1 MYLNVKETAE
11 KWKISERS
19 VRNYCSHGKIPGA
32 IIDGKSWKIPKNAV
46 KPVRKKR
53 NAMIPRDLLTR
64 LTIEKESGISGGI
77 YHKIQ
82 IDLTYNSNHIEGSR
96 LSHDQTRYIFETNT
110 IGIQNETIN
119 VDDIVET
126 ANHFKCIDLIID
138 LANYPLSESL
148 IKQLHL
154 ILKSGTSD
162 SRKSWFAVGDYK
174 RI

>member
-126 ANHFKCIDLIID
+126 ANHFKCIDLIIVIVT
-138 LANYPLSESL
+138 LVLSSF
-148 IKQLHL
+148 I
-154 ILKSGTSD
+154 
-162 SRKSWFAVGDYK
+162 
-174 RI
+174 

>member
-1 MYLNVKETAE
+1 MYEKLRYFAGNDIIIPVNNYDGGEYNVSKCQRNCE

-126 ANHFKCIDLIID
+126 ANHFKCIDL
-138 LANYPLSESL
+138 SL
-148 IKQLHL
+148 I
-154 ILKSGTSD
+154 
-162 SRKSWFAVGDYK
+162 
-174 RI
+174 